1 MRIVCRSAFDMIYKK
16 SFLWERN
23 YTVMDVT
30 LIMRI
35 AGVGILVTVAN
46 SILSKSGRDEQ
57 SVFVTI
63 AGIIIVLLMLVN
75 EIDVLFTSVRS
86 IFGL

>member
-46 SILSKSGRDEQ
+46 SILSKSVRDEQ